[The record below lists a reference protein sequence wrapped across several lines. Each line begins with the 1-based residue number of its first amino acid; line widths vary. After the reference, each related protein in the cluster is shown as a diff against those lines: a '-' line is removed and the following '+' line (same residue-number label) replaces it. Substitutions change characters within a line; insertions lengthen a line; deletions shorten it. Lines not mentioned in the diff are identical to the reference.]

1 MTREKSMGLLWG
13 GISWLKVNSASPSA
27 LRLISFRLQCNRTYD
42 KAHSSLS
49 FENSENEMR

>member
-1 MTREKSMGLLWG
+1 MGLLWG

-27 LRLISFRLQCNRTYD
+27 LRLISFRLQYNRTYD